1 MNMNLD
7 AMPDNSR
14 LFIAV
19 AYSCYCA
26 MFAKRMLHMANLARG
41 VDRAFGDAAERLIK
55 MEGEVETA
63 TLKVGEKTTFI
74 ACTRCC

>member
-1 MNMNLD
+1 MNLD

-19 AYSCYCA
+19 ANACYCA

-41 VDRAFGDAAERLIK
+41 VDRAFADAAERLIK

-63 TLKVGEKTTFI
+63 TLKVGGNNFYCMYKVLLN
-74 ACTRCC
+74 